1 MIDHEE
7 SLEIQGEEVVF
18 WYQHDTIAHSDKL
31 WIQHDIYRNRNDS
44 PPAQTPNFIYSSHV
58 WTHFVN
64 QHWIVINSTSTW
76 SSRCVHPTEQHLVSL
91 STTKHDTRKSSTGKM
106 SMFWMSGWWRLSTP
120 KMVPAARNVWY
131 GVRPCGWS
139 ARLTVA
145 SVLPWRNDSEPGLQ
159 IIRIEQLTSPPRKKA
174 NIRIYYIYVQMELN
188 GTMLVH
194 NP

>member
-44 PPAQTPNFIYSSHV
+44 PSAQTPNFIYSSHV
-58 WTHFVN
+58 WTHLVN

-91 STTKHDTRKSSTGKM
+91 STTKHDTRMGFGLVVDLHS
-106 SMFWMSGWWRLSTP
+106 
-120 KMVPAARNVWY
+120 
-131 GVRPCGWS
+131 
-139 ARLTVA
+139 LTVA

-159 IIRIEQLTSPPRKKA
+159 IIWIEKLTSPPRKKA
-174 NIRIYYIYVQMELN
+174 NMCVYIYTICVQMELN